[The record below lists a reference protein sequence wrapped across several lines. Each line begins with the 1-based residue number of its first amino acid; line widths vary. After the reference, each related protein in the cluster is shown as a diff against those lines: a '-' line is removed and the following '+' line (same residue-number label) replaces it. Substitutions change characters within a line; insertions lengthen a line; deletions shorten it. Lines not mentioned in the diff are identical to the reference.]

1 MSLRLL
7 LLLAPGLC
15 LAQPDPLILESVF
28 ASSLIHN
35 YQEAQSRLAALADSF
50 PDHPA
55 IPFCQ
60 AAVCQSMM
68 LDYESR
74 ADAPFFYTHINR
86 AIALAEKNRQDPW
99 CRFYL
104 GAALSYK
111 SYQLAGEKKYPSALS
126 AVLRSMKEL
135 NKLVE
140 QDSSFCEPLLGKGNY
155 LFWRSKIISWLPF
168 VADQR
173 AQGKRLVQKAYD
185 CSRLSRWAALSSL
198 CWITLDEKNYDE
210 TVLYAQKG
218 LARFPESRFF
228 LWPLAEALFRDN
240 KYEQALF
247 VYEKILVSLIGI
259 QPNNHYNE
267 IVLHWKL
274 AQCEEQVGHVDRA
287 AEHCRQVL
295 SLHPALDVRE
305 RSADE
310 KEGAQRMLK
319 KLAVNN

>member
-1 MSLRLL
+1 MSCRFLSLL
-7 LLLAPGLC
+7 LPCLC
-15 LAQPDPLILESVF
+15 LAQPDPLVLEQVF
-28 ASSLIHN
+28 VLSLDHR
-35 YQEAQSRLAALADSF
+35 YAESQSRLSDLSNLF
-50 PDHPA
+50 PEHPA

-68 LDYESR
+68 LDHESKKES
-74 ADAPFFYTHINR
+74 PFFYSRINR
-86 AIALAEKNRQDPW
+86 AIELAEKNLTDPW
-99 CRFYL
+99 HRFYL

-126 AVLRSMKEL
+126 AMLRSMKVL
-135 NKLVE
+135 NQLIK

-168 VADQR
+168 VPDQKS
-173 AQGKRLVQKAYD
+173 QGKQLVQKAYD

-198 CWITLDEKNYDE
+198 CWITMEEKKYDQA
-210 TVLYAQKG
+210 VAFSRQG

-228 LWPLAEALFRDN
+228 LWPLAEALFRDK
-240 KYEQALF
+240 KYDQALP
-247 VYEKILVSLIGI
+247 VYEKILNSLHDI

-274 AQCEEQVGHVDRA
+274 AQCAEQLGSVDKA

-295 SLHPALDVRE
+295 ALTPDEEVRD
-305 RSADE
+305 RSKDE
-310 KEGAQRMLK
+310 KAGAQRMLK
-319 KLAVNN
+319 MHRR